1 MNALATLLLPHQS
14 SQCCHDPTLLVY
26 AIINPKRPAKC
37 RIIFCTI
44 LQLGISVLPGPRYQQ
59 RSDVLRYVE
68 AEEAGEPQNSIH
80 EARREEELGVVKER

>member
-1 MNALATLLLPHQS
+1 MHWPHCIGHTNPANAVTI
-14 SQCCHDPTLLVY
+14 QCYHH
-26 AIINPKRPAKC
+26 PKRLAKC

-44 LQLGISVLPGPRYQQ
+44 LQLGISALPGPRYQQ

-80 EARREEELGVVKER
+80 EARREEELGVVEER